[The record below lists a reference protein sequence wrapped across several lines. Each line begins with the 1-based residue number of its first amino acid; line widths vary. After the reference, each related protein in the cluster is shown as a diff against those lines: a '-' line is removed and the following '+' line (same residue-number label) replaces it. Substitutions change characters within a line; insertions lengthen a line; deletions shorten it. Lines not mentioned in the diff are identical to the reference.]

1 MLHSKTSTPVRER
14 LICAL
19 DVPDAAAAKKLV
31 EQMGDAVAFYKIG
44 LELAMS
50 GDYFELLDWL
60 VARGK
65 RVFADLKFYDIP
77 NTVASAV
84 RQLAPRKPMFL
95 TIHGDDG
102 IMKAAAAEKGE
113 MKILAVTVLTSLS
126 DADLKSMGIQ
136 MSARD
141 LVLARAQR
149 AQALGCD
156 GVVAS
161 GHEAEALRKML
172 GPDFLIVVPGIR
184 PASAKGSD
192 DQQRTVDVE
201 EAFELGASH
210 IVMGRPLRA
219 APDPRKAA
227 EDVQARIAKVFA

>member
-1 MLHSKTSTPVRER
+1 MLHSKTMTPVRER

-19 DVPDAAAAKKLV
+19 DVPDAAAAKTLV
-31 EQMGDAVAFYKIG
+31 EQMGDAVSFYKIG
-44 LELAMS
+44 LELSMS
-50 GDYFELLDWL
+50 GDYLTLLDWL

-77 NTVASAV
+77 NTVGSAV

-126 DADLKSMGIQ
+126 DADLKSMGIE

-149 AQALGCD
+149 AQVLGCD

-161 GHEAEALRKML
+161 GHEAEALRKLL
-172 GPDFLIVVPGIR
+172 GPEFLIVVPGIR
-184 PASAKGSD
+184 PASARGAD

-219 APDPRKAA
+219 AADPRQAA